1 MPTPIQY
8 QISCEKDG
16 PTVKA
21 AYDLIVPAGG
31 PALIASFSLAVNG
44 KELIDQ
50 THWISGQTRFN
61 GTRFA
66 QLDHPDKDVTVAF
79 SISSN
84 EGWNAADSDILRG
97 EKRLDQVSFDNS

>member
-8 QISCEKDG
+8 QIRYEKDG

-21 AYDLIVPAGG
+21 TYDLIVPVGG
-31 PALIASFSLAVNG
+31 TALIASFSLAVDG

-50 THWISGQTRFN
+50 TRWIFGQARFN
-61 GTRFA
+61 GTQFT
-66 QLDHPDKDVTVAF
+66 QLAHPDNEVTVAF

-84 EGWNAADSDILRG
+84 EGWNAADNDILRG
-97 EKRLDQVSFDNS
+97 NKRFDEVSFDNS